1 MKLLRKHLE
10 ENDWENTEVDL
21 EAEIPKGKHKGKK
34 VKEIFCIIYNGTD
47 PIFDFAI
54 PAVTNPI
61 AKLILIAANRI
72 CDGIAAKN
80 CGKQKTE
87 DLS

>member
-1 MKLLRKHLE
+1 MKLLKKKLE
-10 ENDWENTEVDL
+10 ETPWEETEIDL
-21 EAEIPKGKHKGKK
+21 EAEIPKGKHKGQR

-47 PIFDFAI
+47 PIFDYAI
-54 PAVTNPI
+54 PAVKNPL

-87 DLS
+87 ELS